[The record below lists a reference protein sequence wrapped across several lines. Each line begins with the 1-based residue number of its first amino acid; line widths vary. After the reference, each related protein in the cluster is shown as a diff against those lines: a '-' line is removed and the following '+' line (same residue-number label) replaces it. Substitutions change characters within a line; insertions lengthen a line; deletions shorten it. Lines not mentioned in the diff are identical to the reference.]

1 MGKIRE
7 LYVKYRELIRYII
20 VGGMTTVVSL
30 GTYYLLVFTVLD
42 PKDALQLQIANVI
55 SWIAAV
61 TFSYF
66 ASRSYVFASKN
77 ENVLKEMI
85 DFYIARLA
93 TLGMDMGI
101 MFVFVTLLG
110 CNDKIMK
117 IIVQFVVTIANY
129 VFAKLFVFK
138 KGQRVAKEEQKSEE
152 YK

>member
-7 LYVKYRELIRYII
+7 LYMKYRELIRYII

-61 TFSYF
+61 TFSY
-66 ASRSYVFASKN
+66 FASKN

-138 KGQRVAKEEQKSEE
+138 KGQRVAKEEQKPEE
-152 YK
+152 

>member
-1 MGKIRE
+1 
-7 LYVKYRELIRYII
+7 
-20 VGGMTTVVSL
+20 
-30 GTYYLLVFTVLD
+30 
-42 PKDALQLQIANVI
+42 
-55 SWIAAV
+55 
-61 TFSYF
+61 
-66 ASRSYVFASKN
+66 
-77 ENVLKEMI
+77 MI

-138 KGQRVAKEEQKSEE
+138 KGQRVAKEEQKPEE
-152 YK
+152 

>member
-7 LYVKYRELIRYII
+7 LYMKYRELIRYII

-101 MFVFVTLLG
+101 MFLTVTIYG
-110 CNDKIMK
+110 INDKIAK
-117 IIVQFVVTIANY
+117 LIVQIVVTVGNY
-129 VFAKLFVFK
+129 MLSKFWVFNK
-138 KGQRVAKEEQKSEE
+138 K
-152 YK
+152 